1 MAWLRKEFKSVA
13 IGVGLAIYVLVIAT
27 RPYISNPSLSH
38 ELIRLEH
45 ESTDA
50 RKGGFFGGGVPTG
63 GRIQLGDIAE
73 RIQEGP
79 DDFDVDAERARNARL
94 NELLQ
99 KHGWPTSEKVGA
111 EAERATWIL
120 VRRANDGGS
129 LQRYALRLAL
139 QSGSKETA
147 PDAAVLL
154 DYLDAAEGKEQTY
167 GTSYSCREGRVEL
180 TTPVRDLAGVE
191 ERRASVGLE
200 PLRVGAKESIATWRS
215 LCLDVAR
222 DAEEPPDFQLEPPIR

>member
-13 IGVGLAIYVLVIAT
+13 IGVGLAIYVLVLAT
-27 RPYISNPSLSH
+27 RPYISDPSLSH

-45 ESTDA
+45 ESTKA
-50 RKGGFFGGGVPTG
+50 RGGGFFGV
-63 GRIQLGDIAE
+63 GRAPGENRLQLGEIAE
-73 RIQEGP
+73 RITQG

-99 KHGWPTSEKVGA
+99 KHGWPTSKKVGD

-139 QSGSKETA
+139 ESGSKETA
-147 PDAAVLL
+147 PDAAILL

-167 GTSYSCREGRVEL
+167 GTSYSCRNGGVAL

-191 ERRASVGLE
+191 QRRASAGLE
-200 PLRVGAKESIATWRS
+200 PFRVGEKESIANWGR
-215 LCLDVAR
+215 LCRDVAQ
-222 DAEEPPDFQLEPPIR
+222 DSEQTPDFQLEPPIR